1 MSSGSEAR
9 MTSDRHG
16 PTVGRSARSVRRA
29 AHVPCWWKSSQTVL
43 QAGSEAKGGGNA
55 SLGVLGIETQVPR
68 LEAKMIYGDGEMGAE
83 LETLGM
89 CARRLRV
96 VDDPCPKSLT
106 NDVDDAGQGA
116 HREVGS
122 EGFAANHRAVAEQGE
137 PVGQI
142 PGESEPALWRRS
154 KYLEHLGASRCVRA
168 ARWERNMR
176 YPGRSRTVPPRRGM
190 GTWAYKP
197 KGEVAGKVVR
207 EVGVTRGTQE
217 PGNNRNPGTASSER
231 RRAGDSKGVGQG
243 EGVTLGD
250 GELGLRTGE

>member
-1 MSSGSEAR
+1 
-9 MTSDRHG
+9 
-16 PTVGRSARSVRRA
+16 
-29 AHVPCWWKSSQTVL
+29 
-43 QAGSEAKGGGNA
+43 
-55 SLGVLGIETQVPR
+55 
-68 LEAKMIYGDGEMGAE
+68 MIYGDGEMGAE

-96 VDDPCPKSLT
+96 IDDLSPTSLT
-106 NDVDDAGQGA
+106 NEVDDAGQGA

-168 ARWERNMR
+168 ARWERNMC

-197 KGEVAGKVVR
+197 KGEVAGEAVR
-207 EVGVTRGTQE
+207 EVGVTRGTHE
-217 PGNNRNPGTASSER
+217 PRTNRSLGTVCSER
-231 RRAGDSKGVGQG
+231 RLVGDPKGVSQG
-243 EGVTLGD
+243 KGSRWEMANGV
-250 GELGLRTGE
+250 GEQVSRRKAD

>member
-1 MSSGSEAR
+1 

-16 PTVGRSARSVRRA
+16 PKVGRSVRSVRRA

-55 SLGVLGIETQVPR
+55 SPGIVGIDRRDERMDQET
-68 LEAKMIYGDGEMGAE
+68 IYGDDEMGAE
-83 LETLGM
+83 QETLGM
-89 CARRLRV
+89 CARRLRA
-96 VDDPCPKSLT
+96 VDWLMLKVQS
-106 NDVDDAGQGA
+106 DVEVHDAGQGA

-137 PVGQI
+137 PVGQN
-142 PGESEPALWRRS
+142 PGETEPAVWRRR
-154 KYLEHLGASRCVRA
+154 KYLEHLDASRCVRA

-176 YPGRSRTVPPRRGM
+176 YPGRSRTVPLLTGT
-190 GTWAYKP
+190 GTWSYKP
-197 KGEVAGKVVR
+197 KGEVDGDAVR

-231 RRAGDSKGVGQG
+231 RRTGDSKGVGQG
-243 EGVTLGD
+243 EGVTSGE
-250 GELGLRTGE
+250 GELGACERVSRQRVD

>member
-1 MSSGSEAR
+1 
-9 MTSDRHG
+9 
-16 PTVGRSARSVRRA
+16 VRRA

-43 QAGSEAKGGGNA
+43 QAGSEVKSGGNA
-55 SLGVLGIETQVPR
+55 SLGVEGIKAGKGRIER
-68 LEAKMIYGDGEMGAE
+68 KMIYGDGEMGAE

-96 VDDPCPKSLT
+96 VDGLKLNAVTDG
-106 NDVDDAGQGA
+106 DADDAGQGA

-142 PGESEPALWRRS
+142 PDESEPALWRRS

-176 YPGRSRTVPPRRGM
+176 YPGRSRTVPPRRGT

-197 KGEVAGKVVR
+197 AGEVAGQAVR
-207 EVGVTRGTQE
+207 EVGVTRGTDE
-217 PGNNRNPGTASSER
+217 PGNNRNPGIASSEG
-231 RRAGDSKGVGQG
+231 RRAGDQKGAGQG
-243 EGVTLGD
+243 EGVTSGN
-250 GELGLRTGE
+250 GELSLRTGE